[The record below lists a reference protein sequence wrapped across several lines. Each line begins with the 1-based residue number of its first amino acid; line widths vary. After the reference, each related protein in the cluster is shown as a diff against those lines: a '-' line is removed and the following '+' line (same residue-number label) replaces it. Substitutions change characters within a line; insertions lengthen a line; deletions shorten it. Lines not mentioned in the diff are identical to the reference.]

1 MTDAASTI
9 PYGDRILDAA
19 IDLATERGWPTGII
33 RDEVAARAG
42 VATGTVNW
50 CFGTIDKLRDQV
62 MTTAI
67 ERQLTGIIAQG
78 LAAGSIIARGAPD
91 ALKRAALDS
100 LT

>member
-1 MTDAASTI
+1 MTDTAS
-9 PYGDRILDAA
+9 YRERILQSA
-19 IDLATERGWPTGII
+19 IELATKRGWPAGII

-62 MTTAI
+62 MTTAV

-78 LAAGSIIARGAPD
+78 LAAGSTIARGAPD
-91 ALKRAALDS
+91 AVKRAALDT
-100 LT
+100 LA